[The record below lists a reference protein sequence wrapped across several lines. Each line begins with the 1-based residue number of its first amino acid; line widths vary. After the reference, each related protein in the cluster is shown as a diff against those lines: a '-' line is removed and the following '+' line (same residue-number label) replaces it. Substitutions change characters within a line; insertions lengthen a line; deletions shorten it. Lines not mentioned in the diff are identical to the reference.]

1 MSIKHLISLFALAFS
16 AATAACS
23 DSPTGVPNPA
33 PDTLD
38 LDSEPAET
46 RNDTTSEEVADGV
59 AVETVDEVADG
70 VDGETADEVADG
82 VAVETA
88 DEVADGVAVET
99 VDEVAD
105 GVTVETVEEVSDA
118 VDGDTAD
125 AGPDEDIPSP
135 CQSDAECDTG
145 ICDQGVCVGCDD
157 GITNGDET
165 DTDCGGPDCGACAVG
180 DVCSDDDD
188 CGGRRCL
195 LGTCRSRPASSI
207 VVGRA
212 HACAIVT
219 GGRIACWGDNTHGQC
234 GLAGGA
240 ASVAPTL
247 VGDSDFDGFEMI
259 AAGSRHTCA
268 ARGAELYCWGD
279 NSRGQVGPA
288 TPLAAG
294 LAPTRFVL
302 PPVVDSD
309 SIEDVLHLA
318 LGDTHTCAFF
328 YTENIVGNTW
338 GICWGDNRF
347 GQLGNREVS
356 DTPGLRG
363 FPANMSAVDEL
374 RAGRNHTCAQ
384 GIYASSGNNL
394 TSAMCW
400 GDNVHRQADP
410 DPYLDADV
418 ITSPVEVSSRASTYR
433 GVATGG
439 DASCFV
445 RNQRIE
451 CWGDLQ
457 AFGINTPTHSV
468 SVGSWNDV
476 WKMAINDVA
485 LCVLRWDD
493 SVECIGASG
502 GDMALSPTEARSIVG
517 LEGPMLDV
525 QLGYDFACARGQDG
539 TVRCWGDN
547 TYGQLGRAAPSSSSS
562 ALGVDL

>member
-1 MSIKHLISLFALAFS
+1 MSMKHLISLFALAFS

-23 DSPTGVPNPA
+23 DSPTGSPNPA

-46 RNDTTSEEVADGV
+46 RNDTTSDEVADGV

-82 VAVETA
+82 VAVETV

-207 VVGRA
+207 AVGRA

-247 VGDSDFDGFEMI
+247 VGDSDFDGFEKI
-259 AAGSRHTCA
+259 AAGARHTCA

-294 LAPTRFVL
+294 IAPTRFAQQPYVHS
-302 PPVVDSD
+302 VEH
-309 SIEDVLHLA
+309 IA
-318 LGDTHTCAFF
+318 LGDAHTCVTNVAEDD
-328 YTENIVGNTW
+328 YRQLT
-338 GICWGDNRF
+338 ICWGDNRF
-347 GQLGNREVS
+347 GQAGVGEVS
-356 DTPGLRG
+356 DTPMPPTSGTGRLAR
-363 FPANMSAVDEL
+363 VDEL
-374 RAGRNHTCAQ
+374 RAGRNHTCVL
-384 GIYASSGNNL
+384 GVYASSGNNL

-410 DPYLDADV
+410 DPNFDADV
-418 ITSPVEVSSRASTYR
+418 ITSPVEVSSRASTYQR
-433 GVATGG
+433 VAGGG

-457 AFGINTPTHSV
+457 AFGINTPTRSV
-468 SVGSWNDV
+468 SVGPWTDV
-476 WKMAINDVA
+476 WKMGISDVA
-485 LCVLRWDD
+485 LCVVRWDD

-525 QLGYDFACARGQDG
+525 QLGYDFACAHGQDG
-539 TVRCWGDN
+539 LVRCWGDN
-547 TYGQLGRAAPSSSSS
+547 THGQLGRAAPSSSSS
-562 ALGVDL
+562 AFGVDL